1 MSLDRW
7 SVNGVRALAV
17 ATLIA
22 IQLSP
27 SPARSAPEPDP
38 ASGVAQLRVFVEG
51 TRAAHGEFTQRTTRT
66 DGPSGRSEQGRP
78 ESLRPEPSRT
88 EQSRPEA
95 PRTVSG
101 RFAFARPGRFRWE
114 VTRPDDQLIVSDGKQ
129 VWFHDRDLDQVS
141 VRPLGDSIGSS
152 PAAILFGSDAIEREF
167 AVRDMG
173 MREGAAWIEA
183 TPHRKDVGFERIA
196 IGLRQGLPVAMEIR
210 DAFGQLT
217 RLSFES
223 VRRDSQPDL
232 SQFRFVA
239 PAESG
244 QESRRK

>member
-1 MSLDRW
+1 MSAHRW
-7 SVNGVRALAV
+7 PATGARMAAV
-17 ATLIA
+17 AALIA
-22 IQLSP
+22 AQFA
-27 SPARSAPEPDP
+27 PAPALSAPEADP
-38 ASGVAQLRVFVEG
+38 ASGIAQLRVFVEG

-66 DGPSGRSEQGRP
+66 DGPSGRSEQGRS
-78 ESLRPEPSRT
+78 EQGRP
-88 EQSRPEA
+88 EQSRSEV

-114 VTRPDDQLIVSDGKQ
+114 VTRHDDQLIVSDGKQ

-167 AVRDMG
+167 AVREMG
-173 MREGAAWIEA
+173 LREGAAWIEA
-183 TPHRKDVGFERIA
+183 TPHRKDAGFERIA

-223 VRRDSQPDL
+223 VRRDAQPDL

-244 QESRRK
+244 QEGRRK

>member
-1 MSLDRW
+1 MSAHRW
-7 SVNGVRALAV
+7 PATGARMAAV
-17 ATLIA
+17 AALIA
-22 IQLSP
+22 AQFA
-27 SPARSAPEPDP
+27 PAPALSAPEADP
-38 ASGVAQLRVFVEG
+38 ASGIAQLRVFVEG

-66 DGPSGRSEQGRP
+66 DGPSGRSEQGRS
-78 ESLRPEPSRT
+78 EQGRP
-88 EQSRPEA
+88 EQSRSEV

-173 MREGAAWIEA
+173 LREGAAWIEA
-183 TPHRKDVGFERIA
+183 TPHRKDAGFERIA

-217 RLSFES
+217 RLSFDS
-223 VRRDSQPDL
+223 VRRDAQPDL

>member
-1 MSLDRW
+1 MSAHRW
-7 SVNGVRALAV
+7 PATGARMAAV
-17 ATLIA
+17 AALIA
-22 IQLSP
+22 AQFA
-27 SPARSAPEPDP
+27 PAPALSAPEADP
-38 ASGVAQLRVFVEG
+38 ASGIAQLRVFVEG

-66 DGPSGRSEQGRP
+66 DGPSGRSEQGRS
-78 ESLRPEPSRT
+78 EQGRP
-88 EQSRPEA
+88 EQSRSEV

-173 MREGAAWIEA
+173 LREGAAWIEA
-183 TPHRKDVGFERIA
+183 TPHRKDAGFERIA

-217 RLSFES
+217 RLSFDS
-223 VRRDSQPDL
+223 VRRDTQPDL

>member
-1 MSLDRW
+1 M
-7 SVNGVRALAV
+7 
-17 ATLIA
+17 
-22 IQLSP
+22 
-27 SPARSAPEPDP
+27 
-38 ASGVAQLRVFVEG
+38 
-51 TRAAHGEFTQRTTRT
+51 
-66 DGPSGRSEQGRP
+66 
-78 ESLRPEPSRT
+78 
-88 EQSRPEA
+88 
-95 PRTVSG
+95 
-101 RFAFARPGRFRWE
+101 
-114 VTRPDDQLIVSDGKQ
+114 TRPDDQLIVSDGKQ

-167 AVRDMG
+167 AVREMG
-173 MREGAAWIEA
+173 LREGAAWIEA
-183 TPHRKDVGFERIA
+183 TPHRKDAGFERIA

-223 VRRDSQPDL
+223 VRRDAQPDL

-244 QESRRK
+244 QEGRRK

>member
-1 MSLDRW
+1 M
-7 SVNGVRALAV
+7 
-17 ATLIA
+17 
-22 IQLSP
+22 
-27 SPARSAPEPDP
+27 
-38 ASGVAQLRVFVEG
+38 
-51 TRAAHGEFTQRTTRT
+51 
-66 DGPSGRSEQGRP
+66 
-78 ESLRPEPSRT
+78 
-88 EQSRPEA
+88 
-95 PRTVSG
+95 SG

-167 AVRDMG
+167 AVREMG
-173 MREGAAWIEA
+173 LREGAAWIEA
-183 TPHRKDVGFERIA
+183 TPHRKDAGFERIA

-223 VRRDSQPDL
+223 VRRDAQPDL

-244 QESRRK
+244 QEGRRK

>member
-51 TRAAHGEFTQRTTRT
+51 TRAAHGEFTQRTSRT
-66 DGPSGRSEQGRP
+66 DGPAGRSEQGRP
-78 ESLRPEPSRT
+78 E
-88 EQSRPEA
+88 QSRSEA

-167 AVRDMG
+167 AVREMG
-173 MREGAAWIEA
+173 LREGAAWIEA
-183 TPHRKDVGFERIA
+183 TPHRKDAGFERIA

-217 RLSFES
+217 RLSFDS
-223 VRRDSQPDL
+223 VRRDAQPDL
-232 SQFRFVA
+232 SQFRFVV
-239 PAESG
+239 PPESG

>member
-27 SPARSAPEPDP
+27 SPVWSAPEPDP

-78 ESLRPEPSRT
+78 EAS
-88 EQSRPEA
+88 
-95 PRTVSG
+95 RTVSG

-183 TPHRKDVGFERIA
+183 TPHRKDAGFERIA

>member
-1 MSLDRW
+1 M
-7 SVNGVRALAV
+7 AAV

-22 IQLSP
+22 IQFA
-27 SPARSAPEPDP
+27 PAPALSAPEADP
-38 ASGVAQLRVFVEG
+38 ASGISQLRVFVEG

-66 DGPSGRSEQGRP
+66 DGPAGRSEQVRP
-78 ESLRPEPSRT
+78 
-88 EQSRPEA
+88 EQSRSEA

-167 AVRDMG
+167 AVREMG
-173 MREGAAWIEA
+173 LREGAAWIEA
-183 TPHRKDVGFERIA
+183 TPHRKDAGFERIA

-223 VRRDSQPDL
+223 VRRDAQPDL

-244 QESRRK
+244 QEGRRK

>member
-1 MSLDRW
+1 M
-7 SVNGVRALAV
+7 AAV

-22 IQLSP
+22 IQFA
-27 SPARSAPEPDP
+27 PAPALSAPEADP
-38 ASGVAQLRVFVEG
+38 ASGIAQLRVFVEG

-66 DGPSGRSEQGRP
+66 DGPAGRSEQVRP
-78 ESLRPEPSRT
+78 
-88 EQSRPEA
+88 EQSRSEA

-167 AVRDMG
+167 AVREMG
-173 MREGAAWIEA
+173 LREGAAWIEA
-183 TPHRKDVGFERIA
+183 TPHRKDAGFERIA

-223 VRRDSQPDL
+223 VRRDAQPDL

-244 QESRRK
+244 QEGRRK

>member
-1 MSLDRW
+1 M
-7 SVNGVRALAV
+7 AAV
-17 ATLIA
+17 AALIA
-22 IQLSP
+22 AQFA
-27 SPARSAPEPDP
+27 PAPALSAPEADP
-38 ASGVAQLRVFVEG
+38 ASGIAQLRVFVEG

-66 DGPSGRSEQGRP
+66 DGPSGRSEQGRS
-78 ESLRPEPSRT
+78 EQGRP
-88 EQSRPEA
+88 EQSRSEV

-173 MREGAAWIEA
+173 LREGAAWIEA
-183 TPHRKDVGFERIA
+183 TPHRKDAGFERIA

-217 RLSFES
+217 RLSFDS
-223 VRRDSQPDL
+223 VRRDTQPDL

>member
-7 SVNGVRALAV
+7 SVNGVRALTV

-51 TRAAHGEFTQRTTRT
+51 TRAAHGEFTQRTSRT
-66 DGPSGRSEQGRP
+66 DGPAGRSEQGRP
-78 ESLRPEPSRT
+78 E
-88 EQSRPEA
+88 QSRSEA

-114 VTRPDDQLIVSDGKQ
+114 VIRPDDQLIVSDGKQ

-141 VRPLGDSIGSS
+141 VRPLGESVGSS

-167 AVRDMG
+167 AVREMG
-173 MREGAAWIEA
+173 VRDGAAWIEA
-183 TPHRKDVGFERIA
+183 TPHRKDAGFERIA

-217 RLSFES
+217 RLSFDS
-223 VRRDSQPDL
+223 VRRDAQPDL

-239 PAESG
+239 PSESG

>member
-7 SVNGVRALAV
+7 SVIGVRALAV

-27 SPARSAPEPDP
+27 SSVLAAPEADP
-38 ASGVAQLRVFVEG
+38 ASGIAQLRVFVEG

-78 ESLRPEPSRT
+78 E
-88 EQSRPEA
+88 QSRPEA

-114 VTRPDDQLIVSDGKQ
+114 VIRPDDQLIVSDGKQ

-173 MREGAAWIEA
+173 VRDGAAWIEA
-183 TPHRKDVGFERIA
+183 TPHRKDAGFERIA

-217 RLSFES
+217 RLSFDS
-223 VRRDSQPDL
+223 VRRDAQPDL
-232 SQFRFVA
+232 NQFRFVA
-239 PAESG
+239 PTESG

>member
-51 TRAAHGEFTQRTTRT
+51 TRAAHGEFTQRTSRT
-66 DGPSGRSEQGRP
+66 DGPAGRSEQGRP
-78 ESLRPEPSRT
+78 E
-88 EQSRPEA
+88 QSRSEA

-114 VTRPDDQLIVSDGKQ
+114 VIRPDDQLIVSDGKQ

-141 VRPLGDSIGSS
+141 VRPLGESVGSS

-167 AVRDMG
+167 AVREMG
-173 MREGAAWIEA
+173 VRDGAAWIEA
-183 TPHRKDVGFERIA
+183 TPHRKDAGFERIA

-217 RLSFES
+217 RLSFDS
-223 VRRDSQPDL
+223 VRRDAQPDL

-239 PAESG
+239 PPESG

>member
-7 SVNGVRALAV
+7 SLNGVRALAV

-51 TRAAHGEFTQRTTRT
+51 TRAAHGEFTQRTSRT
-66 DGPSGRSEQGRP
+66 DGPAGRSEQGRP
-78 ESLRPEPSRT
+78 E
-88 EQSRPEA
+88 QSRSEA
-95 PRTVSG
+95 PRAVSG

-114 VTRPDDQLIVSDGKQ
+114 VIRPDDQLIVSDGKQ

-141 VRPLGDSIGSS
+141 VRPLGESVGSS

-167 AVRDMG
+167 AVREMG
-173 MREGAAWIEA
+173 VRDGAAWIEA
-183 TPHRKDVGFERIA
+183 TPHRKDAGFERIA

-217 RLSFES
+217 RLSFDS
-223 VRRDSQPDL
+223 VRRDAQPDL

-239 PAESG
+239 PPESG

>member
-1 MSLDRW
+1 MSAHRW
-7 SVNGVRALAV
+7 PVMVARFAAV
-17 ATLIA
+17 SILIA
-22 IQLSP
+22 IQLGPAPVLSASEADP
-27 SPARSAPEPDP
+27 S
-38 ASGVAQLRVFVEG
+38 SGIAQLRVFVEG

-66 DGPSGRSEQGRP
+66 DGPAGRSEQGRP
-78 ESLRPEPSRT
+78 E
-88 EQSRPEA
+88 QSRSDA
-95 PRTVSG
+95 PRVVSG
-101 RFAFARPGRFRWE
+101 SFAFARPGRFRWE
-114 VTRPDDQLIVSDGKQ
+114 VIRPDDQLIVSDGRQ

-183 TPHRKDVGFERIA
+183 TPHRKDAGFERIA

-223 VRRDSQPDL
+223 VRRDAQPDL

-239 PAESG
+239 PVESG

>member
-1 MSLDRW
+1 MNAARW
-7 SVNGVRALAV
+7 PVIRARMAAV

-22 IQLSP
+22 IQFA
-27 SPARSAPEPDP
+27 PAPALSAPEADP
-38 ASGVAQLRVFVEG
+38 ASGIAQLRVFVEG

-66 DGPSGRSEQGRP
+66 DGPAGRSEQVRP
-78 ESLRPEPSRT
+78 
-88 EQSRPEA
+88 EQSRSEA

-167 AVRDMG
+167 AVREMG
-173 MREGAAWIEA
+173 LREGAAWIEA
-183 TPHRKDVGFERIA
+183 TPHRKDAGFERIA

-223 VRRDSQPDL
+223 VRRDAQPDL

-244 QESRRK
+244 QEGRRK

>member
-1 MSLDRW
+1 MVARF
-7 SVNGVRALAV
+7 AAV
-17 ATLIA
+17 SILIA
-22 IQLSP
+22 IQLGPAPVLSASEADP
-27 SPARSAPEPDP
+27 S
-38 ASGVAQLRVFVEG
+38 SGIAQLRVFVEG

-66 DGPSGRSEQGRP
+66 DGPAGRSEQGRP
-78 ESLRPEPSRT
+78 E
-88 EQSRPEA
+88 QSRSDA
-95 PRTVSG
+95 PRVVSG
-101 RFAFARPGRFRWE
+101 SFAFARPGRFRWE
-114 VTRPDDQLIVSDGKQ
+114 VIRPDDQLIVSDGRQ

-183 TPHRKDVGFERIA
+183 TPHRKDAGFERIA

-223 VRRDSQPDL
+223 VRRDAQPDL

-239 PAESG
+239 PVESG

>member
-1 MSLDRW
+1 MNAARW
-7 SVNGVRALAV
+7 SIIGARMAAV
-17 ATLIA
+17 ATLIT
-22 IQLSP
+22 IQFA
-27 SPARSAPEPDP
+27 PAPALAAPEVDP
-38 ASGVAQLRVFVEG
+38 SSGISQLRVFVEG
-51 TRAAHGEFTQRTTRT
+51 TRAAHGDFTQRTTRT
-66 DGPSGRSEQGRP
+66 DGPAGRSEQGRP
-78 ESLRPEPSRT
+78 E
-88 EQSRPEA
+88 QSRSEA

-167 AVRDMG
+167 SVREMG
-173 MREGAAWIEA
+173 LREGAAWIEA
-183 TPHRKDVGFERIA
+183 TPHRKDAGFERIA

-217 RLSFES
+217 RLSFDS
-223 VRRDSQPDL
+223 VRRDTQPDL
-232 SQFRFVA
+232 SQFRFVV

>member
-1 MSLDRW
+1 MM
-7 SVNGVRALAV
+7 ALRLPVIGARMHLV
-17 ATLIA
+17 AALIA
-22 IQLSP
+22 IQLAPAPALAGPEVDP
-27 SPARSAPEPDP
+27 S
-38 ASGVAQLRVFVEG
+38 SGIAQLRVFVEG

-66 DGPSGRSEQGRP
+66 DGPAGRSEQGRP
-78 ESLRPEPSRT
+78 E
-88 EQSRPEA
+88 QSRSDA
-95 PRTVSG
+95 RTVSG

-167 AVRDMG
+167 AVREMG
-173 MREGAAWIEA
+173 LREGAAWIEA
-183 TPHRKDVGFERIA
+183 TPHRKDAGFERIA

-217 RLSFES
+217 RLSFDS
-223 VRRDSQPDL
+223 VRRDAQPDL

-244 QESRRK
+244 QEGRRK

>member
-1 MSLDRW
+1 MSA
-7 SVNGVRALAV
+7 VRSQATSTATSLAKRVLRVLFWVLAISFAPSRAV
-17 ATLIA
+17 A
-22 IQLSP
+22 
-27 SPARSAPEPDP
+27 APEADP
-38 ASGVAQLRVFVEG
+38 SGGIAQLRVFVEG
-51 TRAAHGEFTQRTTRT
+51 TRAAHGEFTQRTTRA
-66 DGPSGRSEQGRP
+66 DGAQARSEQGR
-78 ESLRPEPSRT
+78 
-88 EQSRPEA
+88 A
-95 PRTVSG
+95 VNG

-129 VWFHDRDLDQVS
+129 VWFHDRDLDQVT

-167 AVRDMG
+167 AVRDLG
-173 MREGAAWIEA
+173 LREGVAWIEA
-183 TPHRKDVGFERIA
+183 TPHRKDAGFERIT

-217 RLSFES
+217 RLSFDS
-223 VRRDSQPDL
+223 VRRDVQPDL

>member
-1 MSLDRW
+1 MSVQRW
-7 SVNGVRALAV
+7 FVIGARALAV
-17 ATLIA
+17 ASLIA
-22 IQLSP
+22 IQLAP
-27 SPARSAPEPDP
+27 SPAGSVPEPDP
-38 ASGVAQLRVFVEG
+38 ASGIAQLRVFVEG
-51 TRAAHGEFTQRTTRT
+51 TRSAHGEFTQRTSRT

-78 ESLRPEPSRT
+78 E
-88 EQSRPEA
+88 QGRPEA

-167 AVRDMG
+167 AVRDLG

-183 TPHRKDVGFERIA
+183 TPHRKDAGFERIA

-217 RLSFES
+217 RLSFDS
-223 VRRDSQPDL
+223 VRRDAQPDL

-239 PAESG
+239 PPESG

>member
-51 TRAAHGEFTQRTTRT
+51 TRAAHGEFTQRTSRT
-66 DGPSGRSEQGRP
+66 DGPAGRSEQGRP
-78 ESLRPEPSRT
+78 E
-88 EQSRPEA
+88 QSRSEA

-114 VTRPDDQLIVSDGKQ
+114 VIRPDDQLIVSDVKQ

-141 VRPLGDSIGSS
+141 VRPLGESVGSS

-167 AVRDMG
+167 AVREMG
-173 MREGAAWIEA
+173 VRDGAAWIEA
-183 TPHRKDVGFERIA
+183 TPHRKDAGFERIA

-217 RLSFES
+217 RLSFDS
-223 VRRDSQPDL
+223 VRRDAQPDL

-239 PAESG
+239 PPESG

>member
-1 MSLDRW
+1 MSAHRW
-7 SVNGVRALAV
+7 PVMVARFAAV
-17 ATLIA
+17 SILIA
-22 IQLSP
+22 IQLG
-27 SPARSAPEPDP
+27 PAPALSAPEADP
-38 ASGVAQLRVFVEG
+38 SSGIAQLRVFVEG
-51 TRAAHGEFTQRTTRT
+51 TRAAHGEFTQRTTRI
-66 DGPSGRSEQGRP
+66 DGPAGRSEQGRP
-78 ESLRPEPSRT
+78 E
-88 EQSRPEA
+88 QSRSDA
-95 PRTVSG
+95 PRVVSG

-114 VTRPDDQLIVSDGKQ
+114 VIRPDDQLIVSDGKQ

-183 TPHRKDVGFERIA
+183 TPHRKDAGFERIA

-223 VRRDSQPDL
+223 VRRDAQPDL